1 MKNLSTRFV
10 TFFVLLTLLSVELV
24 DAQRNTRWQQEIA
37 YTMDI
42 KVDAEAHQYTG
53 TQQVVYTNNSPD
65 VITKVYYHLFFNA
78 FQPGSMMD
86 VRSLT
91 IADPDRRVRDRISKL
106 QPDEI
111 GYLHPTSLTQ
121 DGQPVEFT
129 EEGTILVVELAEPLQ
144 PGQSTTLA
152 MEMKAQVPLQI
163 RRSGRDNAE
172 GVEFSMSQW
181 YPKVAAY
188 DEDGW
193 HPNPYIGRE
202 FYAPF
207 GTFDVTIHIDPEY
220 VVSAT
225 AVLQNPE
232 EVGYGYTT
240 AVGETPDMSAP
251 STNGELRR
259 WHFMSENIHDF
270 MWAADPD
277 YIHTTA
283 QVPGGP
289 LLRFFYQQDVVAENA
304 DADRQA
310 ELTANWE
317 QLPALTAQGF
327 EYANKHFGQ
336 YPYPEY
342 TVIQGGDGGM
352 EYIMGTLI
360 TGNRSLRSLV
370 GVTVHEFM
378 HSWYQGALGINES
391 YYYWMDE
398 GFTSYATDEIMDQ
411 LFGGSSLS
419 GYQGYAALANSGRE
433 EVMTTHADHFTAN
446 VAYGIAAY
454 SKGAVFLGQ
463 AKYMLGEEVFAR
475 AMLRFFEEWKFKH
488 PRGKDLLRIFEQEGD
503 MILDWYYEYFVE
515 TTKTVDYAITSV
527 SPVTQTT
534 TEGSTTPAPQTEVTL
549 ERLGDFP
556 MPLEVQVT
564 GLNGQVWTFYIPLR
578 LMRGEKTPNPEQVE
592 GWMVQEDWP
601 WVEPSYTFSVPVPT
615 DEIVSITID
624 ESMLLA
630 DVDRSNNTWEP
641 SEE

>member
-1 MKNLSTRFV
+1 MNKISTHS
-10 TFFVLLTLLSVELV
+10 TLLLTLLILLCVETL
-24 DAQRNTRWQQEIA
+24 DAQRNTRWQQNIA

-42 KVDAEAHQYTG
+42 VVDAEAHQYTG
-53 TQQVVYTNNSPD
+53 TQQVIYTNNSPD
-65 VITKVYYHLFFNA
+65 VLTKVYYHLFFNA

-111 GYLHPTSLTQ
+111 GYLHATSLSQ
-121 DGQPVEFT
+121 DGQPVEFS
-129 EEGTILVVELAEPLQ
+129 EEGTILVVNLAEPLQ
-144 PGQSTTLA
+144 PGQSTTLT
-152 MEMKAQVPLQI
+152 MEMEAQVPLQI

-172 GVEFSMSQW
+172 GVEFSMAQW

-240 AVGETPDMSAP
+240 PVGETPDMSAP
-251 STNGELRR
+251 ATNGELRR
-259 WHFMSENIHDF
+259 WHFKSENIHDF

-289 LLRFFYQQDVVAENA
+289 LLRFFYQQDIVAENA

-327 EYANKHFGQ
+327 EYANKHFGE

-398 GFTSYATDEIMDQ
+398 GFTSYTTDEIMDE

-419 GYQGYAALANSGRE
+419 GYQGYAALANAGRE

-463 AKYMLGEEVFAR
+463 AKYMLGEEVFSR
-475 AMLRFFEEWKFKH
+475 SMLRFFDEWKFKH

-515 TTKTVDYAITSV
+515 TTKTIDYAIDSV
-527 SPVTQTT
+527 TESPADGSSATQTD
-534 TEGSTTPAPQTEVTL
+534 VTL
-549 ERLGDFP
+549 ARVGEFP

-564 GLNGQVWTFYIPLR
+564 GLDGQQWTFYIPLR
-578 LMRGEKTPNPEQVE
+578 LMRGEKAPNADQEQ

-601 WVEPSYTFSVPVPT
+601 WVEPTYTFTVPVAKSDIAT
-615 DEIVSITID
+615 ITID
-624 ESMLLA
+624 ESGLLA

-641 SEE
+641 VEE

>member
-1 MKNLSTRFV
+1 MNKISTHS
-10 TFFVLLTLLSVELV
+10 TLLLTLLILLCVETL

-42 KVDAEAHQYTG
+42 VVDADAHQYTG
-53 TQQVVYTNNSPD
+53 TQQVIYTNNSPD
-65 VITKVYYHLFFNA
+65 VLTRVYYHLFFNA

-111 GYLHPTSLTQ
+111 GYLHATSLSQ
-121 DGQPVEFT
+121 DGQPVEFS
-129 EEGTILVVELAEPLQ
+129 EEGTILVVNLAEPLQ
-144 PGQSTTLA
+144 PGQSTTLT
-152 MEMKAQVPLQI
+152 MEMEAQVPLQI

-240 AVGETPDMSAP
+240 PVGETPDMSAP

-259 WHFMSENIHDF
+259 WHFKSENIHDF

-289 LLRFFYQQDVVAENA
+289 LLRFFYQQDIVAENA

-327 EYANKHFGQ
+327 EYANKHFGE

-398 GFTSYATDEIMDQ
+398 GFTSYTTDEIMDE

-419 GYQGYAALANSGRE
+419 GYQGYAALANAGRE

-463 AKYMLGEEVFAR
+463 AKYMLGEEVFSR
-475 AMLRFFEEWKFKH
+475 SMVRFFDEWKFKH
-488 PRGKDLLRIFEQEGD
+488 PRGKDILRIFEQEGD

-515 TTKTVDYAITSV
+515 TTKTIDYAIDSV
-527 SPVTQTT
+527 TERPADGSNAAQTD
-534 TEGSTTPAPQTEVTL
+534 VTL
-549 ERLGDFP
+549 ARVGEFP

-564 GLNGQVWTFYIPLR
+564 GLDGQQWTFYIPLR
-578 LMRGEKTPNPEQVE
+578 LMRGEKAPNADQEQ

-601 WVEPSYTFSVPVPT
+601 WVEPTYTFTVPVAKSDIAT
-615 DEIVSITID
+615 ITID
-624 ESMLLA
+624 ESGLLA

-641 SEE
+641 VEE